1 MSEEQKTF
9 RRAGVL
15 GWPIE
20 HSKSPVIHN
29 YWLEKY
35 GIEGSYEKI
44 AVQPDMLE
52 DGFRHLVKKGYAG
65 WNLTIPHKEA
75 ALPLMD
81 SLDPAAERIGA
92 VNTVVVGEDGKLK
105 GYNTDGYGFLK
116 NLESAQP
123 DWNAKSTTALVLGA
137 GGAARAAVDA
147 LAQKD
152 VPQIYIMAR
161 NVKKAEKLAEE
172 LATEKSRISAR
183 AWGEDPELFEQVTLL
198 VNATPLGMEGNTDTP
213 DLTIIR
219 HLPKE
224 TAVVYDLVYTPLE
237 TDLLERAKKRGL
249 KTVTGI
255 GMLAHQAVPGFSY
268 WFGQRPEVTE
278 ELLDLLTA

>member
-1 MSEEQKTF
+1 MSEEQKSF
-9 RRAGVL
+9 RRAGVI

-20 HSKSPVIHN
+20 HSKSPILHN

-44 AVQPDMLE
+44 AVQPDMLA
-52 DGFRHLVKKGYAG
+52 DGFQHLIKKGYAG
-65 WNLTIPHKEA
+65 WNLTIPHKEVA
-75 ALPLMD
+75 VPLMD

-92 VNTVVVGEDGKLK
+92 VNTVVVDEDGKLK

-116 NLESAQP
+116 NLQNSVPEWEP
-123 DWNAKSTTALVLGA
+123 KNCTALVLGA
-137 GGAARAAVDA
+137 GGAARAAVDS
-147 LAQKD
+147 LAQSG

-161 NVKKAEKLAEE
+161 NLKKAAQLAEDFT
-172 LATEKSRISAR
+172 TEKSRISVYE
-183 AWGEDPELFEQVTLL
+183 WGENPALFETVTLL
-198 VNATPLGMEGNTDTP
+198 VNATPLGMEGNEDEP

-219 HLPKE
+219 HLPKD

-255 GMLAHQAVPGFSY
+255 GMLAYQAVPGFSY

-278 ELLDLLTA
+278 ELLNLLT

>member
-15 GWPIE
+15 GWPVE
-20 HSKSPVIHN
+20 HSKSPILHD

-35 GIEGSYEKI
+35 GIEGGYEKI
-44 AVQPDMLE
+44 AVQPDMLA
-52 DGFRHLVKKGYAG
+52 DGFQHLVKKGYAG

-92 VNTVVVGEDGKLK
+92 VNTVVVEEGGKLK

-116 NLESAQP
+116 NLETSQP
-123 DWNAKSTTALVLGA
+123 DWSPKNCTALVLGA

-147 LAQKD
+147 LAQQG

-161 NVKKAEKLAEE
+161 NVKKAEKLAED
-172 LATEKSRISAR
+172 LATEKSRIGVYEWA
-183 AWGEDPELFEQVTLL
+183 ENPELFEGVSLL
-198 VNATPLGMEGNTDTP
+198 VNATPLGMDGNEEESG
-213 DLTIIR
+213 LAIIR

-224 TAVVYDLVYTPLE
+224 TAIVYDLVYTPLE

-255 GMLAHQAVPGFSY
+255 GMLAYQAVPGFSY

-278 ELLDLLTA
+278 ELLELLTA

>member
-1 MSEEQKTF
+1 MSEEQKDF
-9 RRAGVL
+9 RRAGVI

-20 HSKSPVIHN
+20 HSKSPILHN

-44 AVQPDMLE
+44 AVQPDMLA
-52 DGFRHLVKKGYAG
+52 DGFQHLIKKGYAG

-75 ALPLMD
+75 ALPLMN

-92 VNTVVVGEDGKLK
+92 VNTVVVEEDGKLK

-116 NLESAQP
+116 NLQNSIPEWEP
-123 DWNAKSTTALVLGA
+123 KNCTALVLGA

-147 LAQKD
+147 LAQNA
-152 VPQIYIMAR
+152 VPRIYIMAR
-161 NVKKAEKLAEE
+161 NLKKAEKLAED
-172 LATEKSRISAR
+172 LVTEKSRISVHE
-183 AWGEDPELFEQVTLL
+183 WGEDAELFENVSLL
-198 VNATPLGMEGNTDTP
+198 VNATPLGMEGNEDEP

-219 HLPKE
+219 HLPKD
-224 TAVVYDLVYTPLE
+224 TAIVYDLVYTPLE

-255 GMLAHQAVPGFSY
+255 GMLAYQAVPGFSY

-278 ELLDLLTA
+278 ELLTLLT

>member
-9 RRAGVL
+9 RRAAVL

-20 HSKSPVIHN
+20 HSRSPILHS

-44 AVQPDMLE
+44 AVQPDMLA
-52 DGFRHLVKKGYAG
+52 DGFQHLVKKGYVG
-65 WNLTIPHKEA
+65 WNLTIPHKEVA
-75 ALPLMD
+75 VPLMD

-92 VNTVVVGEDGKLK
+92 VNTVVVEEGGKLK

-116 NLESAQP
+116 NLESTIP
-123 DWNAKSTTALVLGA
+123 DWEPKNCTALILGA

-152 VPQIYIMAR
+152 VPQIYVMAR
-161 NVKKAEKLAEE
+161 NIKKAEKLAED
-172 LATEKSRISAR
+172 LATEKSRISVC
-183 AWGEDPELFEQVTLL
+183 AWEENADLFAQINLL
-198 VNATPLGMEGNTDTP
+198 VNATPLGMDGNEDEP

-219 HLPKE
+219 HLPKDS
-224 TAVVYDLVYTPLE
+224 AIVYDLVYTPQD

-255 GMLAHQAVPGFSY
+255 GMLAYQAVPGFAY

-278 ELLDLLTA
+278 ELLALLG